1 MHLIRKILA
10 VVLLTAV
17 ILVVGAGNII
27 AFLQQKG
34 AETVDEVKKLV
45 VAEVEPSEEDEE
57 DYSQEEQVYETKL
70 EGFSVGGNMTEVED
84 PEDDANSDAESDK
97 DTEKNKKKDK
107 KKDSSES
114 DSEETEGFIFS
125 NSDSTYLTKKQL
137 RKLTKEEE
145 TIARN
150 ELYARRGY
158 IFSKNQEMKEYFESQ
173 PWYVGEYE
181 NQEDVDAMFN
191 DYERAN
197 KELFIEY
204 EREKGW
210 R

>member
-1 MHLIRKILA
+1 
-10 VVLLTAV
+10 
-17 ILVVGAGNII
+17 
-27 AFLQQKG
+27 
-34 AETVDEVKKLV
+34 
-45 VAEVEPSEEDEE
+45 
-57 DYSQEEQVYETKL
+57 
-70 EGFSVGGNMTEVED
+70 MTEVED

-137 RKLTKEEE
+137 RKLPKEEE